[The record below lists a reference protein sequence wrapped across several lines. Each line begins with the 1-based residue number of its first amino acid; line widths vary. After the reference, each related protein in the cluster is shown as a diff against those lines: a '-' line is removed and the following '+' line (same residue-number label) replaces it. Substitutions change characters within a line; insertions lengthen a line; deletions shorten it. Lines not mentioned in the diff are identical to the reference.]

1 MSANAYNIARR
12 LSAKNEN
19 DMMQEDMMEPASSPH
34 TKKSCFEFLSK
45 AYSQDSPIPTECERF
60 DELKVA
66 VQRRNTDP
74 PTVKIPP
81 LPTECERFDELKV
94 AVQRRNTDP
103 KSQEA
108 FAGLS
113 HGDRVSAEIA
123 REKGRLNHHQIQRRM
138 TTSTKKNK
146 VWSGSW

>member
-19 DMMQEDMMEPASSPH
+19 DMMQEDMMEPAASPH

-45 AYSQDSPIPTECERF
+45 AYSQDS
-60 DELKVA
+60 
-66 VQRRNTDP
+66 
-74 PTVKIPP
+74 P

-123 REKGRLNHHQIQRRM
+123 REKGRLSHHQIQRRM